1 MSASI
6 NKMFFFLLKKIECA
20 KFAIVCLGKG
30 MNYRSIRQSQQTISR
45 RFVRSL
51 FQAGKRF
58 YVSCIYIINISEVI
72 WSGDNFFHQV
82 FSVKSHVTSRREQM
96 KNSPKIRIKIA
107 KTLSCK
113 KVNNEPL
120 RRENL

>member
-1 MSASI
+1 
-6 NKMFFFLLKKIECA
+6 MFFFLLKKIECT

-58 YVSCIYIINISEVI
+58 YVSCIYIINIR
-72 WSGDNFFHQV
+72 FFP
-82 FSVKSHVTSRREQM
+82 VKSHVTSRREQM
-96 KNSPKIRIKIA
+96 KNSPKIRIRIA